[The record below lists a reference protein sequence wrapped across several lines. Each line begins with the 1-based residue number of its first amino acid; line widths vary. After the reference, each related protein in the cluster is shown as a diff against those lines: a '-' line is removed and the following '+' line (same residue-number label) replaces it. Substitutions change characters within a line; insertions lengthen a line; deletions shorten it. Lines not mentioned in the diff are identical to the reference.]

1 MARAVVLPAI
11 CAAVAWGIG
20 FASMMAI
27 FLANTTSDVDLDQ
40 HYIPNFAK
48 LLELGLIVIGGL
60 GCSVACRLT
69 TRGAHVMK
77 IVLFGASFAMA
88 FLALTLVI
96 GEFRPALDADAGNA
110 LELGAFAAVAGFIVA
125 WVFQRMERSLKVKD
139 LLLIACF
146 WAVSWTVAWPILLK
160 VVTSLNKY
168 GPELAFI
175 RSPMVALSY
184 TNVDRLSWC
193 PARYAWGLDR
203 GLYPS
208 LFVWGAFLGASCS
221 GIMFWCLHR
230 PRRGASASARALR
243 VGS

>member
-27 FLANTTSDVDLDQ
+27 FLANTTSDRDLDQ
-40 HYIPNFAK
+40 NYIPHFAQ
-48 LLELGLIVIGGL
+48 LLELGLIVIGGF
-60 GCSVACRLT
+60 GCSVAYRLT

-146 WAVSWTVAWPILLK
+146 WAVSWTVAWPVLLK
-160 VVTSLNKY
+160 VVTSLNNY
-168 GPELAFI
+168 GLDLAWI
-175 RSPMVALSY
+175 RSPWVALPH
-184 TNVDRLSWC
+184 TDVDRLSWC